1 MLNLPIFAPLW
12 GRVHADCYYSAVIN
26 FPAPRSLAMNGME
39 SELARRKRFEA
50 LTRAH
55 RDDLYR
61 YAFWLA
67 RDHAVAD
74 DAVQESLLR
83 AWKAFDSLE
92 DESRAKPWLMTILRR
107 EHARLYEKK
116 RPDMVAMQDLSQR
129 ENAMLGSSHNTD
141 IDDLRAAIFGL
152 DDSYREPLVLQVL
165 MGYSTEQI
173 AEHMNLRQNA
183 VLTRL
188 FRARKQLK
196 GVLEGKAGRDRSGGA
211 A

>member
-1 MLNLPIFAPLW
+1 
-12 GRVHADCYYSAVIN
+12 
-26 FPAPRSLAMNGME
+26 MNETE
-39 SELARRKRFEA
+39 SELTRRRRFEA

-55 RDDLYR
+55 RNDLYR
-61 YAFWLA
+61 YAFWLS

-74 DAVQESLLR
+74 DAVQECLLR
-83 AWKAFDSLE
+83 AWKAFASLE

-107 EHARLYEKK
+107 EHARLYERK

-129 ENAMLGSSHNTD
+129 ENAMLGSQHNTD
-141 IDDLRAAIFGL
+141 IDDLRAAIFRL

-165 MGYSTEQI
+165 MGYSTTQI
-173 AEHMNLRQNA
+173 AEQMNLQQSA

-196 GVLEGKAGRDRSGGA
+196 LALERRGLRGNDGGA
-211 A
+211 T

>member
-1 MLNLPIFAPLW
+1 
-12 GRVHADCYYSAVIN
+12 
-26 FPAPRSLAMNGME
+26 MNKTE
-39 SELARRKRFEA
+39 NELARRRRFEA

-67 RDHAVAD
+67 RDHAIAD
-74 DAVQESLLR
+74 DAVQECLLR
-83 AWKAFDSLE
+83 AWKAFESLE

-107 EHARLYEKK
+107 EHARLYERK

-129 ENAMLGSSHNTD
+129 ENAILGSQPDTD
-141 IDDLRAAIFGL
+141 IDDLRVAILQL

-165 MGYSTEQI
+165 MGFSTEQI
-173 AEHMNLRQNA
+173 AEHMGIKQNA

-196 GVLEGKAGRDRSGGA
+196 SAMESGHPDDDAGGA